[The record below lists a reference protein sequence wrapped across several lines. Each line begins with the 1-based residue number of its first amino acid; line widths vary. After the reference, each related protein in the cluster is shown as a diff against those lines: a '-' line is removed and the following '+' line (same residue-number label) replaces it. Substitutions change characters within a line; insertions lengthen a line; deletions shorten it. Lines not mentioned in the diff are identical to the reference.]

1 MDFKMKL
8 KMAIDPYYSWKQPV
22 VVTDNKKMIKSEK
35 VEFEAQANEKL
46 VAMKKNPMTVI
57 TQSQPFLRV
66 DALDFLPADG
76 EIWYYHDKKATA
88 VFAKINAGELARLD
102 GKGFRNTKDRKNLKA
117 DIYPAYW
124 ASNNN
129 QNKGL
134 PREKWVHATHLLP
147 FGLHGQEGDSRLLV
161 QWLGKQNTNEMN
173 AFEQEV
179 KKIPF
184 SIYWMTVILRT
195 SEGAKWYYKIYRA
208 EDMKLIKK
216 LELAWDTELVW
227 N

>member
-1 MDFKMKL
+1 MNLKMKL
-8 KMAIDPYYSWKQPV
+8 KMAFDPYYSWKRPLSV
-22 VVTDNKKMIKSEK
+22 SDDRKVTKLEKS
-35 VEFEAQANEKL
+35 VSVAQEDENL

-57 TQSQPFLRV
+57 TQKQQFFRV
-66 DALDFLPADG
+66 GALDFLPADG
-76 EIWYYHDKKATA
+76 EIWYYHDKQATA

-102 GKGFRNTKDRKNLKA
+102 GKGFRNGKDRKGLKA

-124 ASNNN
+124 ANNN
-129 QNKGL
+129 NKNGGL

-161 QWLGKQNTNEMN
+161 QWLGKHNSNEMN

-195 SEGAKWYYKIYRA
+195 PKGAKWYYKIYRA

-216 LELAWDTELVW
+216 LELDWDVELVW